1 VHELIW
7 YLFMTS
13 TNRCPLRMIANNP
26 LDPNRPIL
34 SARQKIPSSQ
44 KDPRVRYPRVVA
56 QAWSWS
62 QTVKLSTVA
71 FKRLILFV
79 HQERWHWTN
88 VPMLL
93 AMAGQHQAF

>member
-1 VHELIW
+1 
-7 YLFMTS
+7 
-13 TNRCPLRMIANNP
+13 
-26 LDPNRPIL
+26 
-34 SARQKIPSSQ
+34 
-44 KDPRVRYPRVVA
+44 VVA

-88 VPMLL
+88 VPTLL
-93 AMAGQHQAF
+93 AMAGQLQAFQV